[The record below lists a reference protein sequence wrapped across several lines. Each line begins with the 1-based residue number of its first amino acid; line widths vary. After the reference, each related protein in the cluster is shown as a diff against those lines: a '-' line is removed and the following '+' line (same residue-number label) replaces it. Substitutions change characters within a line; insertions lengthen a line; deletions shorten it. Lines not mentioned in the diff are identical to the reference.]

1 MVKPKHD
8 SQWRRA
14 VLGLMKMRNDGMGD
28 EAFNN
33 AIDYM
38 NNLYFA
44 GEGAFTELLES
55 VGCPH
60 INGSDD
66 QTTTKYGMITYRHIP
81 DIYGDM
87 VDTFGSDICEG
98 DLEAALNT
106 LDRSYRQEMPKA
118 MVDELNELCKDTA
131 TTHDISRFRRLLKDF
146 IIPTDAQ

>member
-44 GEGAFTELLES
+44 GKARLPNFWS
-55 VGCPH
+55 P
-60 INGSDD
+60 
-66 QTTTKYGMITYRHIP
+66 
-81 DIYGDM
+81 
-87 VDTFGSDICEG
+87 
-98 DLEAALNT
+98 
-106 LDRSYRQEMPKA
+106 LD
-118 MVDELNELCKDTA
+118 VHT
-131 TTHDISRFRRLLKDF
+131 
-146 IIPTDAQ
+146 